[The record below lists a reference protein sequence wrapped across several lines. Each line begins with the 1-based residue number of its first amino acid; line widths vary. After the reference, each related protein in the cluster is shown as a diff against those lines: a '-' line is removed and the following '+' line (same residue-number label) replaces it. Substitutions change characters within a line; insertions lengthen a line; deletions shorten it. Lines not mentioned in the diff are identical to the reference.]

1 MEAGQEDV
9 SAARPRSMRLFTD
22 EEEAET
28 AKEERRQKEGRPAQ
42 RLFDR
47 DACTRQLTTSE
58 LTGKTAPWQNKCSAT

>member
-9 SAARPRSMRLFTD
+9 FVARPRSMRLFTD

-47 DACTRQLTTSE
+47 DACTRQLTTIE
-58 LTGKTAPWQNKCSAT
+58 FTGKTAPWQDKCSAT